1 MRLLVA
7 SLPDLDRFLARIGT
21 AEAVGPLLDPTLY
34 QRAAPKLGQVR
45 EIANAAR
52 GLQLVARRHLD
63 AEVTALQAARKAKP
77 MAESA

>member
-1 MRLLVA
+1 MDDAVYIETQAQLVTLCLLVA

-34 QRAAPKLGQVR
+34 RKAAPKLGQVR

-52 GLQLVARRHLD
+52 GAPAGGPSPSRR
-63 AEVTALQAARKAKP
+63 
-77 MAESA
+77 